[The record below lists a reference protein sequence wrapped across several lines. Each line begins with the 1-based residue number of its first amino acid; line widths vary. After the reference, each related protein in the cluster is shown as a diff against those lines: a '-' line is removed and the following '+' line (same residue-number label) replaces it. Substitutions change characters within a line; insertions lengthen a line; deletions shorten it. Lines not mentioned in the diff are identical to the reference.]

1 MLHHLLRKSRFLVA
15 LVVAG
20 AMGTGAY
27 AFTASNTV
35 PASSAGSGNGAIS
48 GYTVSAVAYQPNATK
63 PTNIDS
69 ATFTLSARA
78 STVKAKLA
86 SGSSTYTNCSISG
99 GTSVTCTFSPAIAI
113 STANQL
119 DVIATS

>member
-1 MLHHLLRKSRFLVA
+1 MLKHILAKSRFLVA

-35 PASSAGSGNGAIS
+35 PASTAGSGSGVIS
-48 GYTVSAVAYQPNATK
+48 GYTVSAVAYQLNATT

-69 ATFTLSARA
+69 TTFTLSASA
-78 STVKAKLA
+78 STVKAKLVSA
-86 SGSSTYTNCSISG
+86 SATYTACAVVG

-113 STANQL
+113 TTANQL
-119 DVIATS
+119 DVIAVS

>member
-1 MLHHLLRKSRFLVA
+1 MLNLILRKSRFLVA

-35 PASSAGSGNGAIS
+35 PASTAGSGNGTIS
-48 GYTVSAVAYQPNATK
+48 GYTVSAVAYQLNATT

-69 ATFTLSARA
+69 STFTLSASA
-78 STVKAKLA
+78 STVKAKLV
-86 SGSSTYTNCSISG
+86 SGSTTYTACSIVG

-113 STANQL
+113 TTANQL
-119 DVIATS
+119 DVIASS